1 MVVQK
6 YIPYKETELNPC
18 YKKLY
23 SLNDQEK
30 EMWDLEVKAK
40 GEDVYKDLYKIC
52 SVFYCC
58 LVQYLF
64 VDDKDGGVI
73 WQE

>member
-6 YIPYKETELNPC
+6 NIPYKETELNPC

-30 EMWDLEVKAK
+30 GREK
-40 GEDVYKDLYKIC
+40 G
-52 SVFYCC
+52 SVRS
-58 LVQYLF
+58 
-64 VDDKDGGVI
+64 
-73 WQE
+73 